1 MLCVSI
7 FLQEIQKQQQRLTQ
21 SYIMISKLVNIV
33 KVLRTMYSIQET
45 ASHCI
50 NKLSSGFL
58 SFLGLL
64 LEELSSSNQKIHFS
78 YKFKLTGLTL
88 NNMFGKFTKC
98 VYGVYRKQKK
108 RNISL
113 YKTEFWV
120 IIMCQCSLI
129 NCKKC
134 TILVGNVDNGRSHA

>member
-1 MLCVSI
+1 
-7 FLQEIQKQQQRLTQ
+7 
-21 SYIMISKLVNIV
+21 MISKLVNIV
-33 KVLRTMYSIQET
+33 KVLRTMYSTQET

-50 NKLSSGFL
+50 NKLSSRFL

-88 NNMFGKFTKC
+88 NIMFGKFTKC

-113 YKTEFWV
+113 YMLAKIFSL
-120 IIMCQCSLI
+120 CSYPVSWDIFTGENQL
-129 NCKKC
+129 NSCNENNRLFS
-134 TILVGNVDNGRSHA
+134 ILVPVAPKCLLVDLVMQY